1 MPIPAKLSSILAVI
15 FLSPSA
21 AASALITSTS
31 CMADQVYSA
40 GPSSCSVTSPQG
52 DSASA
57 RVLSASGLF
66 SGTAFVATQSI
77 YAAGS
82 QSFSNPGDP
91 AASASSDFW
100 IVLNTP
106 GFNRSGF
113 LELTAS
119 VDANPGYS
127 GSAGATLQIGS
138 NSFQFSASKL
148 SFCCSTLLPITLGQP
163 LLLDLS
169 SYNLQNLS
177 TEGIS
182 GGTAV
187 STVSLQF
194 LEADASTTVPVFEST
209 APEPASF
216 ALALLG
222 AASILLFRA
231 APSSKA
237 TG

>member
-1 MPIPAKLSSILAVI
+1 MRISATLSPILAVTL
-15 FLSPSA
+15 LSSSA
-21 AASALITSTS
+21 AASALVTSTR
-31 CMADQVYSA
+31 CVADQVYSA

-52 DSASA
+52 DSAA
-57 RVLSASGLF
+57 AGVLSASGLF
-66 SGTAFVATQSI
+66 SGTAFVATQSL
-77 YAAGS
+77 YATGS

-100 IVLNTP
+100 IVINTP
-106 GFNRSGF
+106 GFDRSGF

-119 VDANPGYS
+119 VDTNSGYS

-138 NSFQFSASKL
+138 NSFNFSASKL

-169 SYNLQNLS
+169 SYNLQNVS
-177 TEGIS
+177 TEGVS

-216 ALALLG
+216 ALLLLG
-222 AASILLFRA
+222 VASILLFSATPR
-231 APSSKA
+231 SKA